1 MWLFFEF
8 GNDCYYKKTF
18 KNSCV
23 GSFFSAIC
31 YTTYDTSI
39 VKRSALME
47 KKKETITIYD
57 VARVAGVSMA
67 TVSRVVNG
75 NSNVKP
81 ATRKKVLSVIEEL
94 GYRPNAVAR
103 GLASKKTKTV
113 GVVIPDISNA
123 FYSEVTRGI
132 EDIATM
138 YRYNIILCNSDLQ
151 QERET
156 QLIETLLEK
165 QVDGLLFLGG
175 NVREEHR
182 RIYDHTNVP
191 VVLVATKVDDNELPA
206 VGIDQQA
213 AAYDATVRFIE
224 AGHKSIALIGG
235 PLTDMVKGYPRYLGY
250 RQALEEHKIEFDERL
265 IRIGDYRYESGYQ
278 AMITLLGLSE
288 VPTSVV
294 VLSDEMAVGAIH
306 AILDNGKKVPDD
318 IEVIGYNNIPIA
330 SQVRPLLSTVDVPMY
345 DLGAVAM
352 RLLTKY
358 MHGEEVQ
365 TGQVTLPHG
374 LKLRNTTVPLTS
386 TEGVST

>member
-1 MWLFFEF
+1 
-8 GNDCYYKKTF
+8 
-18 KNSCV
+18 
-23 GSFFSAIC
+23 
-31 YTTYDTSI
+31 
-39 VKRSALME
+39 ME

-81 ATRKKVLSVIEEL
+81 ATRKKVLNVIEQL

-123 FYSEVTRGI
+123 FNSEVTRGI

-182 RIYDHTNVP
+182 QIYSHTNVP
-191 VVLVATKVDDNELPA
+191 VVLVATNDEEGNLPS
-206 VGIDQQA
+206 VGIDQQQ
-213 AAYDATVRFIE
+213 AAYDATMFFIRQ
-224 AGHKSIALIGG
+224 GNKRIALIGG
-235 PLTDMVKGYPRYLGY
+235 PLTDLMKGYPRYIGY
-250 RQALEEHKIEFDERL
+250 RQALEDSNIPFDERL

-278 AMITLLGLSE
+278 AMATLLSLTE
-288 VPTSVV
+288 TPDSVM
-294 VLSDEMAVGAIH
+294 VLSDEMAVGTIH
-306 AILDNGKKVPDD
+306 AISDNGLRIPDD
-318 IEVIGYNNIPIA
+318 ISVMGYNNIPLA
-330 SQVRPLLSTVDVPMY
+330 DQVRPLLSTINVPMY
-345 DLGAVAM
+345 DMGAVAM

-365 TGQVTLPHG
+365 SGQVVLQHS
-374 LKLRNTTVPLTS
+374 LKLRDSTRPEVEGETS
-386 TEGVST
+386 